1 MTYFFLPRFPR
12 LFAAGYLPTLFFF
25 LLPLLK
31 KPPPFFRQK
40 NREQNINMAFSLA
53 GEGREQAGK
62 AGKRKWKI
70 KR

>member
-1 MTYFFLPRFPR
+1 MTYFFLPRLPR
-12 LFAAGYLPTLFFF
+12 LFAAGYLPHPLLLF

-31 KPPPFFRQK
+31 KPPFFRQK

-62 AGKRKWKI
+62 AG
-70 KR
+70 